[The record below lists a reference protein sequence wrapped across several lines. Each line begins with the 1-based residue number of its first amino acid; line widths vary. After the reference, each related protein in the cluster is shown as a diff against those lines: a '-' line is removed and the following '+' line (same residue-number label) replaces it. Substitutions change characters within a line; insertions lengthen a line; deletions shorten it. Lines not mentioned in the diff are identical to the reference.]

1 MCWNINNSKVT
12 ALGLCSLSAG
22 LFERENLVERT
33 SEQSITTFTI
43 IKIIYASFTLL
54 FDN

>member
-1 MCWNINNSKVT
+1 MCWNINNSKVA

-43 IKIIYASFTLL
+43 IKIIIASFTLL
-54 FDN
+54 SDN